1 MKRQEI
7 ITDIVLTE
15 HELQQ
20 HMRLMRGLASNN
32 HRPAPRTRGSTARDV
47 MRSGPSIPH
56 EGMPQC
62 KREVRA

>member
-1 MKRQEI
+1 LRRIEALRIRFRCAAQCGGDYFGELKVKRQEI

-32 HRPAPRTRGSTARDV
+32 ALPGSA
-47 MRSGPSIPH
+47 
-56 EGMPQC
+56 
-62 KREVRA
+62 